1 MPACVK
7 FIACL
12 PADGEVAILDFGEPR
27 GLLGKLY
34 RFYFRRV
41 LPAIGSMLSGT
52 KGPYA
57 YLPASV
63 ARFPQP
69 QEMLSRM
76 KAAGFREVNYTPYTF
91 GVAGVYWGKK

>member
-1 MPACVK
+1 V
-7 FIACL
+7 
-12 PADGEVAILDFGEPR
+12 
-27 GLLGKLY
+27 
-34 RFYFRRV
+34 
-41 LPAIGSMLSGT
+41 LSGT

-69 QEMLSRM
+69 SEMLSRM

-91 GVAGVYWGKK
+91 GVAGVYWGRK